1 MLVALALVL
10 GVGEVDGLAEVDGD
24 AEALVDGL
32 AVACGCTKI
41 SIGRAFGSVVCPAGF
56 WFQTVPGV
64 TGWFAG
70 AGSTMSSPVKPVL

>member
-1 MLVALALVL
+1 MLVALAL

-41 SIGRAFGSVVCPAGF
+41 SMVVPDGLVVCPAGF
-56 WFQTVPGV
+56 WLQTVP
-64 TGWFAG
+64 AG
-70 AGSTMSSPVKPVL
+70 PAGSPEPDRRRSSR